1 MGSFAQHG
9 FAILDLEQLEA
20 YERSTADLSNFEDA
34 SNQHKKHHRKHR
46 GTQQACQLSCEKGL
60 PLNTAPSK
68 KILAYNTKQAK
79 DLQGGFDPLQ
89 LIRKRAA

>member
-34 SNQHKKHHRKHR
+34 SNHHKKHHRKHR

-60 PLNTAPSK
+60 PLNTAPAK
-68 KILAYNTKQAK
+68 KVLAYNTKHAEK
-79 DLQGGFDPLQ
+79 LQGGFDPLTI
-89 LIRKRAA
+89 IRGAA